1 MKLKKCW
8 IKHSEAG
15 FCPLGFLGFL
25 TWDILCESLSGDH
38 SVQGSLDLWDFR
50 TSDQLYRALGLSE
63 TASRKC
69 SGYSLFKHPQLAVAG
84 TRGAP
89 STETWVESSI
99 WGLCYLFVYVNHS

>member
-38 SVQGSLDLWDFR
+38 SVQGSLDL
-50 TSDQLYRALGLSE
+50 
-63 TASRKC
+63 
-69 SGYSLFKHPQLAVAG
+69 
-84 TRGAP
+84 
-89 STETWVESSI
+89 
-99 WGLCYLFVYVNHS
+99 